1 MTEEQLFEW
10 PVTEKRKRKP
20 KPKVELVDRPRT
32 YMAIATRTQGP
43 QFHRVRFIERGTAT
57 HITWCGV
64 KGHRVLDSTKR
75 VPLCEAC
82 EKAVAEHA
90 EKDGMGA

>member
-1 MTEEQLFEW
+1 MNDDQLFDW
-10 PVTEKRKRKP
+10 DLPPKKARKP

-32 YMAIATRTQGP
+32 YMAIATRSQGP
-43 QFHRVRFIERGTAT
+43 QFHRVRYIEKEKAT

-64 KGHRVLDSTKR
+64 KGHRVSDSTKR

-82 EKAVAEHA
+82 ETAVAKHA
-90 EKDGMGA
+90 GKDGMGE